1 MNNSPTHIHFI
12 NYTTQLNSMLQS
24 PFTYTS
30 RKRRH
35 SNVSSYPTVTT
46 TSTTATTFTSTSTST
61 STSTC
66 TSTTHSS
73 LNTNLPTPTSATAPI
88 PSPKR
93 QRKSKAAMSVLIN
106 KLSQMQS
113 KIDLLQECGLKCELQ
128 QLIEESVQ
136 ELNQEPKSIH
146 MNIPQKSF
154 NEFILNTPKSSTP
167 LTLSTQSTLIKSC
180 REEVFHTIDDEEHN
194 NLIENYQIFET
205 PKEKIIN
212 YDKITTPP
220 RAPRQESLLPGLNF
234 PIFDKDEIESA
245 GLGF

>member
-46 TSTTATTFTSTSTST
+46 TSTTATTFTSTST
-61 STSTC
+61 C
-66 TSTTHSS
+66 TTHSS

-113 KIDLLQECGLKCELQ
+113 KIDLLQDCGLKCELQ

-245 GLGF
+245 DLGF

>member
-12 NYTTQLNSMLQS
+12 NYTTQFNSMLQS

-46 TSTTATTFTSTSTST
+46 TSTTATTFT

-106 KLSQMQS
+106 KLSQIQS
-113 KIDLLQECGLKCELQ
+113 KIDLLQDCGLKCELQ

>member
-1 MNNSPTHIHFI
+1 
-12 NYTTQLNSMLQS
+12 MLQS

-35 SNVSSYPTVTT
+35 SNVSSYPTGTTNTATT
-46 TSTTATTFTSTSTST
+46 TSTHST
-61 STSTC
+61 
-66 TSTTHSS
+66 

-88 PSPKR
+88 SSPKR
-93 QRKSKAAMSVLIN
+93 QRKSKAAMSVLLN

-113 KIDLLQECGLKCELQ
+113 KIDLLQDCGLKCELQ

-136 ELNQEPKSIH
+136 ELNEEPKSLYLN
-146 MNIPQKSF
+146 MPQKSF

-167 LTLSTQSTLIKSC
+167 STSSLPGQLTLIKSC
-180 REEVFHTIDDEEHN
+180 REGVFHDDK
-194 NLIENYQIFET
+194 LIENYNIFET
-205 PKEKIIN
+205 PKEKIIT

-220 RAPRQESLLPGLNF
+220 RAPRQESLLPGLIF
-234 PIFDKDEIESA
+234 PTFDKDEIESA

>member
-12 NYTTQLNSMLQS
+12 NYTTQFNSMLQS

-46 TSTTATTFTSTSTST
+46 TSTTATTFTSTS
-61 STSTC
+61 

-113 KIDLLQECGLKCELQ
+113 KIDLLQDCGLKCELQ

-154 NEFILNTPKSSTP
+154 NEFILNTPKS
-167 LTLSTQSTLIKSC
+167 STQSTLIKSC